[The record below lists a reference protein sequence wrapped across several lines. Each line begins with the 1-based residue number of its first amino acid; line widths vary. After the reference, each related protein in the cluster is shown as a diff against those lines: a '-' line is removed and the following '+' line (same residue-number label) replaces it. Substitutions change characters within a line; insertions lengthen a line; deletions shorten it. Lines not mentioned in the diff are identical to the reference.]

1 MDSFRFGKSVQ
12 SVVVASP
19 EGETDAA
26 PVIIYSRKNQK
37 KKKGS
42 PGLRLLGKG
51 VRSAFDAQRDFGATY
66 ETAHDRSNVKKRD
79 GWLRDL
85 GSNLSKA
92 GRKAMRKLMKAL

>member
-12 SVVVASP
+12 SVVVGSA
-19 EGETDAA
+19 EGETNAD
-26 PVIIYSRKNQK
+26 PIVVYSRKKQK
-37 KKKGS
+37 RKKGS

-51 VRSAFDAQRDFGATY
+51 IRSAFDAQRDFGATY

-92 GRKAMRKLMKAL
+92 GRKAMRRLLKAL